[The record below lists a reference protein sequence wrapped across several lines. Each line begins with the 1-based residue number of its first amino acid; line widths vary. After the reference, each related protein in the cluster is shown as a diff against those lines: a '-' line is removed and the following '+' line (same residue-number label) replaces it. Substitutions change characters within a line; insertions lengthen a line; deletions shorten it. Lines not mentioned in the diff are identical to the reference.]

1 MIDKLSEELTSGP
14 SPVSVNRFLQIK
26 IATREALLSRYLP
39 FITNG
44 GLFIPDTVLPALQR
58 CVFLLLEL
66 EFLREC
72 HAVTGRVVLLNPVAG
87 AVPGLCQQGFGVQFE
102 EGAQALLEII
112 ESQQA
117 LATETA

>member
-1 MIDKLSEELTSGP
+1 MIDKLSKELTSEH
-14 SPVSVNRFLQIK
+14 SPFSVNRFLQIK
-26 IATREALLSRYLP
+26 IATRDALLSRYLP
-39 FITNG
+39 FVANG
-44 GLFIPDTVLPALQR
+44 GLFIPDTVLPELQR

-66 EFLREC
+66 EFLRES

-87 AVPGLCQQGFGVQFE
+87 SVPGLCQQGFGVQFE

-112 ESQQA
+112 ENQQA